1 MGAEGASAAIS
12 ARLKQPCEELAG
24 KNKPSWIEHYLNS
37 IKGDALHV
45 NFQQGN
51 KDS

>member
-24 KNKPSWIEHYLNS
+24 KNKPSISELLS
-37 IKGDALHV
+37 
-45 NFQQGN
+45 
-51 KDS
+51 